1 MSAWYTAKGI
11 DASAEDLDRDIRD
24 CVVTTAHFPCLG
36 KAIVEVVY

>member
-1 MSAWYTAKGI
+1 MSTRHTAKGI
-11 DASAEDLDRDIRD
+11 DAPAEDLDRNIRD